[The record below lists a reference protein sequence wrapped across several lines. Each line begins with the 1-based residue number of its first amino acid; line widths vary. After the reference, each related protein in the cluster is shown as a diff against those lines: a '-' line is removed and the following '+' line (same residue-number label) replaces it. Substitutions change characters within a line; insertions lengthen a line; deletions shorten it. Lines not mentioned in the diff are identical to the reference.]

1 MNSICIVGNATA
13 DFEIRRTN
21 TGKSVCSFTLAVKRP
36 RKSDTTDFIDC
47 VVFEH
52 GAEYLAKY
60 GHKGS
65 KVAVTGALTSRKWED
80 KNGNKRVSMEVLCEA
95 VELSESRNSSGA
107 STYSAPTP
115 TTAHADSGDYS
126 NTLAYIN
133 QLQGQKSDFA
143 MLEDDDA
150 QLPFE

>member
-1 MNSICIVGNATA
+1 MNSCSFVGNLTQ
-13 DFEIRRTN
+13 DPELRRTN
-21 TGKSVCSFTLAVKRP
+21 TGKAVCSFTLAVKRP

-47 VVFEH
+47 VVWEQ

-60 GHKGS
+60 GHRGS

-95 VELSESRNSSGA
+95 VELAESRNSTGA

-115 TTAHADSGDYS
+115 TTAHAEAGDYS

-133 QLQGQKSDFA
+133 QLQGQQSDFA
-143 MLEDDDA
+143 MLEGDDA
-150 QLPFE
+150 QLPF